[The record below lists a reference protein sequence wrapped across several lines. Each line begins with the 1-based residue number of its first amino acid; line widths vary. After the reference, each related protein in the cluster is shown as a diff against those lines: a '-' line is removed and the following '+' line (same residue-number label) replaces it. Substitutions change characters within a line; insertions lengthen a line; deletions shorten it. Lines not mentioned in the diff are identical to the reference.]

1 MKVWINGKER
11 EVKEGTNLLS
21 LLEELRVEVR
31 PVGFAVAVNEEVV
44 PKGNYKDYILKEGD
58 RVEIVNIVGGG

>member
-44 PKGNYKDYILKEGD
+44 PKGKYKDYILKEGD

>member
-11 EVKEGTNLLS
+11 EVKEGINLLN
-21 LLEELRVEVR
+21 LLEELGMEIK

-44 PKGNYKDYILKEGD
+44 PKSKYKDYVLKEGD
-58 RVEIVNIVGGG
+58 KVEIVNIVGGG

>member
-11 EVKEGTNLLS
+11 EVKEGTNLLN
-21 LLEELRVEVR
+21 LLEELGMEIK

-44 PKGNYKDYILKEGD
+44 PKSKYRDYVLKEGD
-58 RVEIVNIVGGG
+58 KVEIVNIVGGG

>member
-44 PKGNYKDYILKEGD
+44 PKSKYKDYILKEGD